1 MTSIVFYYGVI
12 SFFIRKELISYV
24 LKFIFSFFVGVIGG
38 ILFEKIKIPK
48 IIFYLIIGILFGG
61 GCLNLI
67 YPSLDVISDY
77 LRQIALIIILTRSG
91 LALDFKSLIKIGRPA
106 ILMCF
111 LPASFEI
118 IGIIIFGPLLL
129 NISYLEATLLGCV
142 LGAVS
147 PAIVAPRMLTM
158 IENKE
163 GGDIPKVI
171 MAGASCDDIYVIV
184 IFYACLNALKTSS
197 FNFLSILKIPSSIIL
212 GVLLGL
218 LIGIGL
224 INLFKCFKLNSTI
237 KVIIMLGVSFLMVW
251 LESYVKTY
259 VSISALLGI
268 IVMSII
274 LSSKI
279 SDLNEVKQSYNHL
292 WSAFEILLFVLV
304 GTRVKLNLVFS
315 FEGLKIFILILIGL
329 SFRTIGVI
337 LSVMKNKYNLKEIIF
352 FVVSYLPKATVQASI
367 GAIALSEGLAC
378 GEIVLTASVIA
389 IVFTAPVGAILID
402 WLKARVFL
410 QKKEKCIEI
419 ID

>member
-1 MTSIVFYYGVI
+1 MFLSLFLVF
-12 SFFIRKELISYV
+12 FL
-24 LKFIFSFFVGVIGG
+24 GVIGG

-48 IIFYLIIGILFGG
+48 IIFYLIMGILFGG

-67 YPSLDVISDY
+67 DPSLEDISDY

-129 NISYLEATLLGCV
+129 NISYLEAILLGCV

-147 PAIVAPRMLTM
+147 PAIVVPRMLTM

-171 MAGASCDDIYVIV
+171 MAGSSCDDIYVIV
-184 IFYACLNALKTSS
+184 LFYACLNALKTSS

>member
-1 MTSIVFYYGVI
+1 MFL
-12 SFFIRKELISYV
+12 SFFLV
-24 LKFIFSFFVGVIGG
+24 FFVGVIGG

-48 IIFYLIIGILFGG
+48 IIFYLIMGILFGG

-67 YPSLDVISDY
+67 DPSLEDISDY

-129 NISYLEATLLGCV
+129 NISYLEAILLGCV

-147 PAIVAPRMLTM
+147 PAIVVPRMLTM

-171 MAGASCDDIYVIV
+171 MAGSSCDDIYVIV
-184 IFYACLNALKTSS
+184 LFYACLNALKTSS

>member
-1 MTSIVFYYGVI
+1 MFLSLFLV
-12 SFFIRKELISYV
+12 
-24 LKFIFSFFVGVIGG
+24 FFVGVIGG

-48 IIFYLIIGILFGG
+48 IIFYLIMGILFGG

-67 YPSLDVISDY
+67 DPSLEDISDY

-129 NISYLEATLLGCV
+129 NISYLEAILLGCV

-147 PAIVAPRMLTM
+147 PAIVVPRMLTM

-171 MAGASCDDIYVIV
+171 MAGSSCDDIYVIV
-184 IFYACLNALKTSS
+184 LFYACLNALKTSS

-279 SDLNEVKQSYNHL
+279 SDLNDVKQSYNHL

-410 QKKEKCIEI
+410 QNKEKCIEI

>member
-12 SFFIRKELISYV
+12 SFFIRNELIRYV

-129 NISYLEATLLGCV
+129 NISYLEAALLGCV

-147 PAIVAPRMLTM
+147 PAIVVPRMLTM

-171 MAGASCDDIYVIV
+171 MARASCDEIYVIV
-184 IFYACLNALKTSS
+184 LFYACLNTLKTSS

-224 INLFKCFKLNSTI
+224 INLYKCFKLNSTI

-251 LESYVKTY
+251 LENYVKTY

-274 LSSKI
+274 LSSKN
-279 SDLNEVKQSYNHL
+279 SDLNDVKQSYNHL

-329 SFRTIGVI
+329 SFRPIDVI

-352 FVVSYLPKATVQASI
+352 FVVSYLPKAYCSSI
-367 GAIALSEGLAC
+367 NWGDC
-378 GEIVLTASVIA
+378 
-389 IVFTAPVGAILID
+389 F
-402 WLKARVFL
+402 K
-410 QKKEKCIEI
+410 
-419 ID
+419 

>member
-1 MTSIVFYYGVI
+1 MFLSLFIV
-12 SFFIRKELISYV
+12 
-24 LKFIFSFFVGVIGG
+24 FFVGVIGG

-48 IIFYLIIGILFGG
+48 IIFYLIMGILFGG

-67 YPSLDVISDY
+67 DPSLEVISDY

-129 NISYLEATLLGCV
+129 NISYLEAILLGCV

-147 PAIVAPRMLTM
+147 PAIVVPRMLTM

-171 MAGASCDDIYVIV
+171 MAGSSCDDIYVIV
-184 IFYACLNALKTSS
+184 LFYACLNALKTSS

-279 SDLNEVKQSYNHL
+279 SDLNDVKQSYNHL

-402 WLKARVFL
+402 WLKARIFL

>member
-1 MTSIVFYYGVI
+1 MFLSLFLV
-12 SFFIRKELISYV
+12 
-24 LKFIFSFFVGVIGG
+24 FFVGVIGG

-48 IIFYLIIGILFGG
+48 IIFYLIMGILFGG

-67 YPSLDVISDY
+67 DPSLEDISDY

-91 LALDFKSLIKIGRPA
+91 LALDFKSLIKIGKPA

-118 IGIIIFGPLLL
+118 IGITIFGPLLL
-129 NISYLEATLLGCV
+129 NISYLEAILLGCV

-147 PAIVAPRMLTM
+147 PAIVVPRMLTM

-184 IFYACLNALKTSS
+184 LFYACLNALKTSN

-224 INLFKCFKLNSTI
+224 TNLFKCFKLNSTI
-237 KVIIMLGVSFLMVW
+237 RVIIMLGVSFLMVW

-279 SDLNEVKQSYNHL
+279 FDLNGVKQSYNHL

-389 IVFTAPVGAILID
+389 IVLTAPVGAILID

-410 QKKEKCIEI
+410 QNKEKCIEI

>member
-1 MTSIVFYYGVI
+1 MFLSLFLV
-12 SFFIRKELISYV
+12 
-24 LKFIFSFFVGVIGG
+24 FFVGVIGG

-48 IIFYLIIGILFGG
+48 IIFYLIMGILFGG

-67 YPSLDVISDY
+67 DPSLEDISDY

-91 LALDFKSLIKIGRPA
+91 LALNLKSLIKIGRPA

-118 IGIIIFGPLLL
+118 IGVIIFGPLLL
-129 NISYLEATLLGCV
+129 NISYLEAILLGCV

-147 PAIVAPRMLTM
+147 PAIVVPRMLTM

-184 IFYACLNALKTSS
+184 LFYACLNTLKTSS

-279 SDLNEVKQSYNHL
+279 SDLNGVKQSYNHL

-402 WLKARVFL
+402 WLKARFFL
-410 QKKEKCIEI
+410 QNKEKCIEI

>member
-1 MTSIVFYYGVI
+1 M
-12 SFFIRKELISYV
+12 
-24 LKFIFSFFVGVIGG
+24 
-38 ILFEKIKIPK
+38 
-48 IIFYLIIGILFGG
+48 
-61 GCLNLI
+61 
-67 YPSLDVISDY
+67 
-77 LRQIALIIILTRSG
+77 TRSG

-171 MAGASCDDIYVIV
+171 MARASCDDIYVIV
-184 IFYACLNALKTSS
+184 IFYACLNALKASS
-197 FNFLSILKIPSSIIL
+197 FNFLSILKIPSNIIL

-224 INLFKCFKLNSTI
+224 INLYKCFKLNSTI

-251 LESYVKTY
+251 LENYEKTC

-268 IVMSII
+268 IIIMSII
-274 LSSKI
+274 LSSKN
-279 SDLNEVKQSYNHL
+279 SDLNDVKQSYNHL
-292 WSAFEILLFVLV
+292 WNAFEILLFVLV

-329 SFRTIGVI
+329 SFRTIDVI

-352 FVVSYLPKATVQASI
+352 FVVSYLPKAYCSSI
-367 GAIALSEGLAC
+367 NWGDC
-378 GEIVLTASVIA
+378 
-389 IVFTAPVGAILID
+389 F
-402 WLKARVFL
+402 K
-410 QKKEKCIEI
+410 
-419 ID
+419 

>member
-1 MTSIVFYYGVI
+1 MFLSLFLV
-12 SFFIRKELISYV
+12 
-24 LKFIFSFFVGVIGG
+24 FFVGVIGG

-48 IIFYLIIGILFGG
+48 IIFYLIMGILFGG

-67 YPSLDVISDY
+67 DPSLEDISDY

-129 NISYLEATLLGCV
+129 NISYLEAILLGCV

-147 PAIVAPRMLTM
+147 PAIVVPRMLTM

-171 MAGASCDDIYVIV
+171 MAGSSCDDIYVIV
-184 IFYACLNALKTSS
+184 LFYACLNALKTSS

>member
-1 MTSIVFYYGVI
+1 MFLSLFLV
-12 SFFIRKELISYV
+12 
-24 LKFIFSFFVGVIGG
+24 FFVGVIGG

-48 IIFYLIIGILFGG
+48 IIFYLIMGILFGG

-67 YPSLDVISDY
+67 DPSLEDISDY
-77 LRQIALIIILTRSG
+77 LRQIALTIILTRSG

-129 NISYLEATLLGCV
+129 NISYLEAILLGCV

-147 PAIVAPRMLTM
+147 PAIVVPRMLTM

-171 MAGASCDDIYVIV
+171 MAGSSCDDIYVIV
-184 IFYACLNALKTSS
+184 LFYACLNALKTSS

>member
-1 MTSIVFYYGVI
+1 MFLSLFLV
-12 SFFIRKELISYV
+12 
-24 LKFIFSFFVGVIGG
+24 FFVGIIGG
-38 ILFEKIKIPK
+38 ILFEKIKMPK
-48 IIFYLIIGILFGG
+48 IIFYLIMGILFGG

-67 YPSLDVISDY
+67 DPSLEDISDY

-91 LALDFKSLIKIGRPA
+91 LALDFKSLIKIGKPA

-118 IGIIIFGPLLL
+118 IGITIFGPLLL
-129 NISYLEATLLGCV
+129 NISYLEAILLGCV

-147 PAIVAPRMLTM
+147 PAIVVPRMLTM

-163 GGDIPKVI
+163 GGDVPKVI

-184 IFYACLNALKTSS
+184 LFYACLNALKTSS
-197 FNFLSILKIPSSIIL
+197 FNFLSVLKIPSSIIL

-279 SDLNEVKQSYNHL
+279 SDLNGVKQSYNHL
-292 WSAFEILLFVLV
+292 WTAFEILLFVLV

-402 WLKARVFL
+402 WLKAKIFL
-410 QKKEKCIEI
+410 QNKEKCIEI

>member
-1 MTSIVFYYGVI
+1 MFLSLFLV
-12 SFFIRKELISYV
+12 
-24 LKFIFSFFVGVIGG
+24 FFVGIIGG

-61 GCLNLI
+61 SCLNLI
-67 YPSLDVISDY
+67 DPSLEAISDY

-118 IGIIIFGPLLL
+118 IGITIFGPLLL
-129 NISYLEATLLGCV
+129 NISYLEAILLGCV

-147 PAIVAPRMLTM
+147 PAIVVPRMLTM

-171 MAGASCDDIYVIV
+171 MAGSSCDDIYVIV
-184 IFYACLNALKTSS
+184 LFYACLNALKTSS

-224 INLFKCFKLNSTI
+224 INLFKLFKLNSTI

-251 LESYVKTY
+251 LESYLKTY
-259 VSISALLGI
+259 ISISALLGI
-268 IVMSII
+268 IVMSIM

-279 SDLNEVKQSYNHL
+279 PDLNEVKQSYNHL

-329 SFRTIGVI
+329 LFRTIGVI
-337 LSVMKNKYNLKEIIF
+337 LSVMKNNYKLKEIIF

-378 GEIVLTASVIA
+378 GEVVLTASVIA

-402 WLKARVFL
+402 WLKTKVFL
-410 QKKEKCIEI
+410 QNNENV
-419 ID
+419 

>member
-1 MTSIVFYYGVI
+1 MFLSLFLV
-12 SFFIRKELISYV
+12 
-24 LKFIFSFFVGVIGG
+24 FFVGVIGG

-48 IIFYLIIGILFGG
+48 IIFYLIMGILFGG

-67 YPSLDVISDY
+67 DPSLEVISDY

-129 NISYLEATLLGCV
+129 NISYLEAILLGCV

-147 PAIVAPRMLTM
+147 PAIVVPRMLTM

-171 MAGASCDDIYVIV
+171 MAGSSCDDIYVIV
-184 IFYACLNALKTSS
+184 LFYACLNALKTSS

-402 WLKARVFL
+402 WFKARVFL

>member
-1 MTSIVFYYGVI
+1 MFLSLFLV
-12 SFFIRKELISYV
+12 
-24 LKFIFSFFVGVIGG
+24 FFVGVIGG

-67 YPSLDVISDY
+67 DPSLEVISDY

-129 NISYLEATLLGCV
+129 NISYLEAILLGCV

-147 PAIVAPRMLTM
+147 PAIVVPRMLTM

-171 MAGASCDDIYVIV
+171 MAGSSCDDIYVIV
-184 IFYACLNALKTSS
+184 LFYACLNALKTSS

>member
-1 MTSIVFYYGVI
+1 M
-12 SFFIRKELISYV
+12 ISYV

-111 LPASFEI
+111 LSASFEI
-118 IGIIIFGPLLL
+118 IGIIIFGPLLF

-147 PAIVAPRMLTM
+147 PAIVVPRMLTM

-184 IFYACLNALKTSS
+184 LFYACLNALKTSS

-224 INLFKCFKLNSTI
+224 INLYKCFKLNSTI

-251 LESYVKTY
+251 LENYEKTC

-274 LSSKI
+274 LSSKN
-279 SDLNEVKQSYNHL
+279 SDLNDVKQSYNHL
-292 WSAFEILLFVLV
+292 WSVFEILLFVLV

-315 FEGLKIFILILIGL
+315 FEGLKIFILILIGP
-329 SFRTIGVI
+329 SFRTIDVI

-352 FVVSYLPKATVQASI
+352 FLLYHIFLRLTVQASI

-389 IVFTAPVGAILID
+389 IIFTAPVGVILID
-402 WLKARVFL
+402 WIKSKIFL
-410 QKKEKCIEI
+410 QNKKNV
-419 ID
+419 